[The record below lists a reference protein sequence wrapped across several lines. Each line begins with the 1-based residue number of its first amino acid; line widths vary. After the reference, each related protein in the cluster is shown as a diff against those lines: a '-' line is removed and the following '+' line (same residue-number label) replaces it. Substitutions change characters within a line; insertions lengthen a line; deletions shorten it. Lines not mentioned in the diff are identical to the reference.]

1 MQMVMK
7 QSCVLWDETLAVK
20 FVSVFFFWFDLQFI
34 HKSFSRSKGWL
45 WNIWCEHQNYE
56 NSIGGIW
63 WALGIVEI
71 SPTAISSRAVV
82 EIPVV
87 SVPWTTPR
95 AKKLWYF
102 YTNIWASTHC
112 LAEKKNHHTTKKLK
126 TYRRTSILTIPNGVT
141 PKHNLWSLAMFH
153 LLSSFLDENNSMFD
167 STTASTSI
175 IMQCTIEQL
184 VVGNRWNPV
193 KT

>member
-1 MQMVMK
+1 M
-7 QSCVLWDETLAVK
+7 
-20 FVSVFFFWFDLQFI
+20 
-34 HKSFSRSKGWL
+34 
-45 WNIWCEHQNYE
+45 
-56 NSIGGIW
+56 
-63 WALGIVEI
+63 ALGIVEI

-102 YTNIWASTHC
+102 YTNIWSSSHC
-112 LAEKKNHHTTKKLK
+112 LDEKKESPHYKKK
-126 TYRRTSILTIPNGVT
+126 HENIPKDFNSDHSKWSHS
-141 PKHNLWSLAMFH
+141 KHNLWSLAMFH

-175 IMQCTIEQL
+175 TMQCTIEQL

-193 KT
+193 KTRAVFPNLNCPIPWFLHLPTAISKQNEEVQ